1 MILKGKFNNISVI
14 SIYAPT
20 EDGIEE
26 EKVEFNENLERLI
39 NALPKYDSKLI
50 MGDANAKIGRDVCWE
65 KTVGKHSLHEITN
78 ENGNRLN

>member
-26 EKVEFNENLERLI
+26 EKVEFYENLESLI
-39 NALPKYDSKLI
+39 NALPKYDTKLI